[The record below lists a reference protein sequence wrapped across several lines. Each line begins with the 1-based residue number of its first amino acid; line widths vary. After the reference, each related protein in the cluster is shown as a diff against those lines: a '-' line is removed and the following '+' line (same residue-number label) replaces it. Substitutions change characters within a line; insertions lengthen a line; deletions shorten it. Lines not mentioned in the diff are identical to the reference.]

1 MNRCVEVN
9 SSRLD
14 TVQVP
19 ETLVS
24 RLHKLEERL
33 EGFDRNKFVTQ
44 TLQEAV
50 KQKEEEENL
59 KIDWNIQPVYLQE
72 PSL

>member
-1 MNRCVEVN
+1 VNVEAKP
-9 SSRLD
+9 STLD

-50 KQKEEEENL
+50 KQKEKEENL
-59 KIDWNIQPVYLQE
+59 KIDWNIQPVYLKE

>member
-1 MNRCVEVN
+1 VNRCVEVN

-24 RLHKLEERL
+24 RIHKLEERL
-33 EGFDRNKFVTQ
+33 EGFETNKFVTQ

-50 KQKEEEENL
+50 KQKEEE
-59 KIDWNIQPVYLQE
+59 DM
-72 PSL
+72 

>member
-1 MNRCVEVN
+1 VNRCVEAKP
-9 SSRLD
+9 STLD

-33 EGFDRNKFVTQ
+33 EGFETNQFVTQ

-59 KIDWNIQPVYLQE
+59 KIDWNIQPVYLEE

>member
-1 MNRCVEVN
+1 VNRCVEVN

-33 EGFDRNKFVTQ
+33 EGFDRNQFVTQ

-59 KIDWNIQPVYLQE
+59 KIDWNIQPVYLEE

>member
-1 MNRCVEVN
+1 MNVEAKP
-9 SSRLD
+9 STLD

-59 KIDWNIQPVYLQE
+59 KIDWNIQPVYLEE